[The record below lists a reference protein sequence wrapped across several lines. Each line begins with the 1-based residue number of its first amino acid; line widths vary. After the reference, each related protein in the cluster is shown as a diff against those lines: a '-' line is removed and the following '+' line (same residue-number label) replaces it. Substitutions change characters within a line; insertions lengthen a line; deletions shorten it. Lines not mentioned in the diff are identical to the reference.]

1 MIAQKSS
8 TPQNIPALSH
18 MTTALLLLFVV
29 LQFVD
34 LVTTLYGIT
43 HGQTEHNDMLAGA
56 SRHIGMTA
64 SIVIAKL
71 LCVFGGFYFYRTFG
85 KVTATIGLTGANA
98 FYLYIAIGN
107 VQAIING

>member
-8 TPQNIPALSH
+8 IPQNIPAMSRFAK
-18 MTTALLLLFVV
+18 ALLLLFVA
-29 LQFVD
+29 LQFAD
-34 LVTTLYGIT
+34 LATTLYGIA
-43 HGQTEHNDMLAGA
+43 HGQTEHNDLLAGA
-56 SRHIGMTA
+56 SRHIGMTT

-71 LCVFGGFYFYRTFG
+71 LCILGGFYFFRAFG
-85 KVTATIGLTGANA
+85 KTTVAVALTVANA